1 MLQKLA
7 KAEASGKRVRIR
19 DERADSD
26 SEEEPM
32 MTAVS
37 NVSIFILTLCFN
49 TLYLMTIVNNVY
61 IYLHTYFTLT
71 CSVPHS
77 YLCTYF
83 VIHSRG
89 RHNIRICAML
99 SNAQE

>member
-7 KAEASGKRVRIR
+7 KAEASSKRVRIR

-37 NVSIFILTLCFN
+37 NVSIFILTLYFN
-49 TLYLMTIVNNVY
+49 TLTAVSMYL
-61 IYLHTYFTLT
+61 
-71 CSVPHS
+71 S
-77 YLCTYF
+77 YLILCT
-83 VIHSRG
+83 
-89 RHNIRICAML
+89 
-99 SNAQE
+99 

>member
-37 NVSIFILTLCFN
+37 NVSIFILTLYFN

-61 IYLHTYFTLT
+61 IYLHTYFTLM
-71 CSVPHS
+71 CSIPHS
-77 YLCTYF
+77 YLPMYVLCYT
-83 VIHSRG
+83 
-89 RHNIRICAML
+89 
-99 SNAQE
+99 

>member
-37 NVSIFILTLCFN
+37 NVSIFILTLYFN
-49 TLYLMTIVNNVY
+49 TLTAVSMYL
-61 IYLHTYFTLT
+61 
-71 CSVPHS
+71 S
-77 YLCTYF
+77 YLILCT
-83 VIHSRG
+83 
-89 RHNIRICAML
+89 
-99 SNAQE
+99 

>member
-7 KAEASGKRVRIR
+7 KAEASGKRVRIC

-37 NVSIFILTLCFN
+37 NVYIFILTLYFN
-49 TLYLMTIVNNVY
+49 TLTAVSMYL
-61 IYLHTYFTLT
+61 
-71 CSVPHS
+71 S
-77 YLCTYF
+77 YLILCT
-83 VIHSRG
+83 
-89 RHNIRICAML
+89 
-99 SNAQE
+99 